1 MTKRSKQIIY
11 AVLALFIVVLGI
23 RIVLLV
29 TKSSG
34 GNQQF
39 LAGAV
44 AVEVGTIAY
53 GPIEDIRQFTG
64 SVYPYNQYVVA
75 PKVSG
80 RVIQIRKRIGDHVS
94 RGELI
99 ARIDDAEYVQALREA
114 EASLKIAKA
123 SVAESASQLELAR
136 QEKERMES
144 LRDKGLASTA
154 EMDATLTNYLAQE
167 SRYKLAQAQVEQREA
182 ALNTAKIRLGYTQ
195 LSASRPGFIGERFVD
210 EGALLA
216 PNTAVVSVIEIDS
229 VIVRTTITERDYGLI
244 EAGQRVEVAVDAF
257 PHRSFPGRV
266 SRIAPM
272 LQEASRVAQM
282 EVEVK
287 NDSLLLKPG
296 MFAGVSV
303 MIASKERAQIVPS
316 EAVVSRGEET
326 GIFSIQSGEAI
337 AHYFPVKTGIVTPRL
352 TEIISPRLEGL
363 VVTLGQHL
371 LNDGSPVRST
381 ICPFNAPKA
390 AAMANV
396 TRIASSSGSCSTV
409 TAVPKISP
417 AKATIEP
424 TERSN
429 SPPTIKRAA
438 PIARMPS

>member
-1 MTKRSKQIIY
+1 MNRRNKRILY
-11 AVLALFIVVLGI
+11 AVIAIFVVALAV

-34 GNQQF
+34 NNRQF
-39 LAGAV
+39 QAGAV
-44 AVEVGTIAY
+44 AVEVGEVRF
-53 GPIEDIRQFTG
+53 GPIEDIREFTG
-64 SVYPYNQYVVA
+64 SVFPYNQYIVA

-80 RVIQIRKRIGDHVS
+80 RIIQIRKRIGDRVR

-99 ARIDDAEYVQALREA
+99 ASIDDAEYVQALREA
-114 EASLKIAKA
+114 EANLKIAQA
-123 SVAESASQLELAR
+123 AVGESASQLELAR

-144 LRDKGLASTA
+144 LRDKGLASNA
-154 EMDATLTNYLAQE
+154 EMDAALTNHLAQE

-182 ALNTAKIRLGYTQ
+182 ALKTSKIRLDYTK
-195 LSASRPGFIGERFVD
+195 LAASRPGFIGERFVD

-244 EAGQRVEVAVDAF
+244 EAGQPVEVKVDAF
-257 PHRSFPGRV
+257 PDRSFAGLV

-272 LQEASRVAQM
+272 LRETSRVAQM

-326 GIFSIQSGEAI
+326 GIFSVQRGEAVVR
-337 AHYFPVKTGIVTPRL
+337 YFPVKTGIVTPRL
-352 TEIISPRLEGL
+352 TEIISPQLEGL

-371 LNDGSPVRST
+371 LNDGSPVLL
-381 ICPFNAPKA
+381 PAEPPKA
-390 AAMANV
+390 AEE
-396 TRIASSSGSCSTV
+396 TGET
-409 TAVPKISP
+409 TAPE
-417 AKATIEP
+417 AKEP
-424 TERSN
+424 DGAARSERKTTSQ
-429 SPPTIKRAA
+429 
-438 PIARMPS
+438 

>member
-1 MTKRSKQIIY
+1 MKKRNKQILYTVI
-11 AVLALFIVVLGI
+11 ALFVVVLII

-29 TKSSG
+29 TKGSG
-34 GNQQF
+34 NNQQF
-39 LAGAV
+39 QASAV
-44 AVEVGTIAY
+44 AVEVGRVSY

-80 RVIQIRKRIGDHVS
+80 RVIQIRKRIGDRVL

-114 EASLKIAKA
+114 EASLKIAEA
-123 SVAESASQLELAR
+123 SVAESASQLALAR

-144 LRDKGLASTA
+144 LREKNLASTA
-154 EMDATLTNYLAQE
+154 EMDAALTNYLAQE

-182 ALNTAKIRLGYTQ
+182 ALKTSKIRLGYTQ
-195 LSASRPGFIGERFVD
+195 LAASRPGLIGERFVD

-244 EAGQRVEVAVDAF
+244 AAGQQVEVAVDAF
-257 PHRSFPGRV
+257 PSRSFPGRV

-303 MIASKERAQIVPS
+303 MIASKESAQIVPS

-326 GIFSIQSGEAI
+326 GIFIVQVGETV
-337 AHYFPVKTGIVTPRL
+337 AHYFPVRTGIVTPHL
-352 TEIISPRLEGL
+352 TEIVSPRIEGL

-371 LNDGSPVRST
+371 LNDGSPVLLPAET
-381 ICPFNAPKA
+381 PDA
-390 AAMANV
+390 AADSLGTGHPNEAARRAADQNA
-396 TRIASSSGSCSTV
+396 ASD
-409 TAVPKISP
+409 TA
-417 AKATIEP
+417 AD
-424 TERSN
+424 TERKN
-429 SPPTIKRAA
+429 TNQ
-438 PIARMPS
+438 

>member
-1 MTKRSKQIIY
+1 MKRRNKQILY
-11 AVLALFIVVLGI
+11 AVIALFVAVLVI

-29 TKSSG
+29 TKG
-34 GNQQF
+34 AGNNQQF
-39 LAGAV
+39 QASAV
-44 AVEVGTIAY
+44 AVEVGMVTY

-64 SVYPYNQYVVA
+64 SVYPYNQYIVA

-80 RVIQIRKRIGDHVS
+80 RVIQIRKRIGDRVE

-114 EASLKIAKA
+114 EASLKIAEA

-144 LRDKGLASTA
+144 LRDKNLASTA
-154 EMDATLTNYLAQE
+154 EMDAALTNYLAQE
-167 SRYKLAQAQVEQREA
+167 SRHKLAQAQVEQREA
-182 ALNTAKIRLGYTQ
+182 ALKTSKIRLGYTQ
-195 LSASRPGFIGERFVD
+195 LAASRPGFIGERFVD

-244 EAGQRVEVAVDAF
+244 EAGQPVEVTVDAF
-257 PHRSFPGRV
+257 SDKSFPGRV

-282 EVEVK
+282 EVEVQ
-287 NDSLLLKPG
+287 NDFLLLKPG

-303 MIASKERAQIVPS
+303 MIASKERAQTVPS
-316 EAVVSRGEET
+316 EAVVSRGEER
-326 GIFSIQSGEAI
+326 GIFTVQSGESI
-337 AHYFPVKTGIVTPRL
+337 AHYVPVETGIVTPRL
-352 TEIISPRLEGL
+352 TEIVSPHVAGL

-371 LNDGSPVRST
+371 LNDGSPVLLPAGT
-381 ICPFNAPKA
+381 PDEA
-390 AAMANV
+390 AGSAADHDATAEPAND
-396 TRIASSSGSCSTV
+396 S
-409 TAVPKISP
+409 
-417 AKATIEP
+417 
-424 TERSN
+424 ERKN
-429 SPPTIKRAA
+429 TNQ
-438 PIARMPS
+438 

>member
-1 MTKRSKQIIY
+1 MKKRSKQILY
-11 AVLALFIVVLGI
+11 AVIGLFVVVLAI

-29 TKSSG
+29 TKGSG
-34 GNQQF
+34 NNQQF
-39 LAGAV
+39 QAGAV
-44 AVEVGTIAY
+44 AVEVGRVAY

-64 SVYPYNQYVVA
+64 SVYPYNQYIVA

-80 RVIQIRKRIGDHVS
+80 RIIQIRKRIGDRVE

-114 EASLKIAKA
+114 EASLKIAQA

-144 LRDKGLASTA
+144 LREKNLASNA
-154 EMDATLTNYLAQE
+154 EMDAALTNFLAQE
-167 SRYKLAQAQVEQREA
+167 SRHKLAQAQVEQREA
-182 ALNTAKIRLGYTQ
+182 ALKTSKIRLGYTQ
-195 LSASRPGFIGERFVD
+195 LAASRPGLIGERFVD

-244 EAGQRVEVAVDAF
+244 EAGLAVEVTVDAF
-257 PHRSFPGRV
+257 PERSFPGRV

-282 EVEVK
+282 EVEVQ

-303 MIASKERAQIVPS
+303 MIANKENAQIVPS

-326 GIFSIQSGEAI
+326 GIFVVQGGETI
-337 AHYFPVKTGIVTPRL
+337 ARYFPVRTGIVTPRL
-352 TEIISPRLEGL
+352 TEIISPRIEGL

-371 LNDGSPVRST
+371 LNDGSPVLL
-381 ICPFNAPKA
+381 PAGLPDA
-390 AAMANV
+390 AAG
-396 TRIASSSGSCSTV
+396 SGGTDAQDATDG
-409 TAVPKISP
+409 TAADP
-417 AKATIEP
+417 
-424 TERSN
+424 ERKN
-429 SPPTIKRAA
+429 TNQ
-438 PIARMPS
+438 

>member
-1 MTKRSKQIIY
+1 MKKRSKQILY
-11 AVLALFIVVLGI
+11 AVITVFVAVLVV

-29 TKSSG
+29 TKGSG
-34 GNQQF
+34 NNQQF
-39 LAGAV
+39 QAGAV
-44 AVEVGTIAY
+44 AVEVGEARY
-53 GPIEDIRQFTG
+53 GPIEDIREFTG

-80 RVIQIRKRIGDHVS
+80 RVIQIRKRIGDRVE

-99 ARIDDAEYVQALREA
+99 ARIDDAEYVQATREA
-114 EASLKIAKA
+114 EANLKIAQA

-144 LRDKGLASTA
+144 LREKNLASNA
-154 EMDATLTNYLAQE
+154 EMDAALTNFLAQE

-182 ALNTAKIRLGYTQ
+182 SLKSSKIRLGYTQ
-195 LSASRPGFIGERFVD
+195 LAASRPGFIGERFVD

-244 EAGQRVEVAVDAF
+244 EAGQTVEVTVDAF
-257 PHRSFPGRV
+257 PSRSFPGRV

-282 EVEVK
+282 EVEVQ
-287 NDSLLLKPG
+287 NNSLLLKPG

-303 MIASKERAQIVPS
+303 MIASKESTQIVPS

-326 GIFSIQSGEAI
+326 GIFVVQAGEAV
-337 AHYFPVKTGIVTPRL
+337 ARYFPVKTGIVTPRL
-352 TEIISPRLEGL
+352 TEILSPRIEGL

-371 LNDGSPVRST
+371 LDDGSPVLLPAGS
-381 ICPFNAPKA
+381 PDA
-390 AAMANV
+390 AAG
-396 TRIASSSGSCSTV
+396 SSG
-409 TAVPKISP
+409 TA
-417 AKATIEP
+417 AGAG
-424 TERSN
+424 
-429 SPPTIKRAA
+429 A
-438 PIARMPS
+438 PIESGATEESTADSERKSTNQ